1 MLYKA
6 VPSRNGEGRRVT
18 MEPLFS
24 FFLISRGSI
33 RKYAHY
39 YYLLQAKVQLSIIF
53 SASFW
58 IFHSRLILKWKK
70 NVLTSFATRR
80 VLAGEIS
87 TFPCLVWEL
96 HLYWN
101 HIYPCMYTLYYIWKE
116 HCSFSV
122 LKFKLEKI
130 LLQVTKCTQ
139 EYYKYQHLWVRK
151 CWILV

>member
-1 MLYKA
+1 MLDTLRKKGGEREREREGGRESSLERERQRQRKRKCKIQLSQTESKKCQDSMLYKA

-87 TFPCLVWEL
+87 TFPCLV
-96 HLYWN
+96 
-101 HIYPCMYTLYYIWKE
+101 
-116 HCSFSV
+116 
-122 LKFKLEKI
+122 
-130 LLQVTKCTQ
+130 
-139 EYYKYQHLWVRK
+139 
-151 CWILV
+151 